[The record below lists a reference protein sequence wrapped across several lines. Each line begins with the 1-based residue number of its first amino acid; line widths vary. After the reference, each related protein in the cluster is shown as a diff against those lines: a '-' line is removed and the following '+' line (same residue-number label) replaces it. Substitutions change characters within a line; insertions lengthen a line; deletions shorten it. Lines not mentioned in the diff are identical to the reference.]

1 MPTNLIQWADLLEA
15 LAAAIREFCRARREQ
30 VKATRVP

>member
-1 MPTNLIQWADLLEA
+1 MPTTLPEWADLFEA

-30 VKATRVP
+30 VKATRIP